1 MYRHLSPLRY
11 PGGKTSLWK
20 YLGSV
25 IEENKIEEA
34 IYIEPFAGGA
44 GAALNLLVNGYVE
57 KIVLNDLDERIYK
70 FWKAVLN
77 DTDEF
82 IARIISKPLSIT
94 EWLRQRELLRDK
106 DFVREGSAIDVGF
119 ASFFLNRCNRSGI
132 LSAGPIGGMKQTG
145 EWKIDAR
152 FNKTE
157 LISRIEKIAQF
168 QKRIEIYNEDG
179 LNFLEEYLRK
189 MNLMKYRVLIYLDP
203 PYFQKGRD
211 LYKYYMKN
219 DDHEN
224 LGNFLKKCT
233 DFRWI
238 ISYDDI
244 NFIRNIY
251 KGVKKNQVQMQ
262 YSAHKISIG
271 KELLMSSKN
280 CILPKT

>member
-44 GAALNLLVNGYVE
+44 GAALNLLVNGYVK

-82 IARIISKPLSIT
+82 IARIISTPLSIT
-94 EWLRQRELLRDK
+94 EWRRQKELLRDK

-132 LSAGPIGGMKQTG
+132 LSAGPIGGIKQTG

-168 QKRIEIYNEDG
+168 QERIEIYNKDG
-179 LNFLEEYLRK
+179 LIFLKEYLRK
-189 MNLMKYRVLIYLDP
+189 MNLMKYR
-203 PYFQKGRD
+203 
-211 LYKYYMKN
+211 
-219 DDHEN
+219 
-224 LGNFLKKCT
+224 
-233 DFRWI
+233 
-238 ISYDDI
+238 
-244 NFIRNIY
+244 
-251 KGVKKNQVQMQ
+251 
-262 YSAHKISIG
+262 
-271 KELLMSSKN
+271 
-280 CILPKT
+280 IL